1 MHTWRCLNRGL
12 WEGEERKRSPSP
24 GFGPRA
30 GSTLPA
36 EKAKSKG
43 EQPHGHLGTDLPLG
57 HLSCRPRGRRVCF
70 DLPWSPRMIGRTQ
83 KLFLAAEVPGVGS
96 LQCGY
101 QAGSRRGS
109 DAQRSSAQA
118 TEGATTLHPGR
129 QRAPPWGPERA
140 TSGPGTKL

>member
-36 EKAKSKG
+36 EKAKTKG
-43 EQPHGHLGTDLPLG
+43 EQPHGRLGTDLPLG

-70 DLPWSPRMIGRTQ
+70 DLPWSPRVIGRTQ

-101 QAGSRRGS
+101 QAGPRGGSECPEELCSGHRRRHNPAPRKAKSPTVG
-109 DAQRSSAQA
+109 
-118 TEGATTLHPGR
+118 T
-129 QRAPPWGPERA
+129 RAGHIWA
-140 TSGPGTKL
+140 WD